1 MQGNIQDELLFPH
14 PQKHNLA
21 DFYPSSVP
29 PKCFLVCKHPN
40 IKKKCDRY
48 HWPKNSIFPLFFQP
62 QSERQ
67 VPFESKLW
75 QGSQTKSEEILKC
88 HCWWLC
94 LCDHSKHSVSNL
106 KPLPKKKRKKKTW
119 RRLCRCASITKF
131 ALSKMGRT
139 EMSKNAFHRPQ
150 HYRHQNLAQ
159 KSLKLDQMLKKT

>member
-40 IKKKCDRY
+40 IKKNVTVTTDPRTA
-48 HWPKNSIFPLFFQP
+48 S
-62 QSERQ
+62 S
-67 VPFESKLW
+67 
-75 QGSQTKSEEILKC
+75 
-88 HCWWLC
+88 HC
-94 LCDHSKHSVSNL
+94 SSNL
-106 KPLPKKKRKKKTW
+106 SQRDKCPLNQNYGRGAKQSLRKYLSATAGDCASVITPNTLCPTSSLFRRKNVKKKTW